1 MRLHDFLDYWAR
13 ERPKEEF
20 AVQDSRRL
28 TYGEALAQA
37 NALANACI
45 EAGLQIGDR
54 VAVLG
59 KNSLEY
65 ALLYYGAS
73 KAGVVLVPLNYRL
86 APPEWCYIINDAQAK
101 LLIATSEYVAA
112 VDGIR
117 SDLKAVE
124 RFVAIDAS
132 GALGWEEYRHWVSAQ
147 PTQSPDR
154 SITADTVLYQM
165 YTSGT
170 TGHPKGAVLTH
181 GVVTANMAQLEP
193 VWKREPGDRCLIVA
207 PLYHAA
213 AAITAFFGV
222 SQGASLYIQEDFL
235 PAEVVRALREERIVY
250 ATLVPAMIQACL
262 VTVPNVAE
270 SPYPALRLIG
280 YGASPIAEQTL
291 RRAIEVFKC
300 DFVQAY
306 GMTETTAVLTCL
318 PPADHQR
325 ALTEKPELLLSAGRP
340 VVGTEVCVVD
350 EHDRPLPNGTIGEI
364 IARGPQIMRGYW
376 NRPEESAAALR
387 GGWMHTGDAGMLDE
401 EGYVYVQD
409 RVKDMLVSGGENIYP
424 RVVEEVLFQHPAIAD
439 AAVIGVPDPQW
450 GEAVKAIIVLRQA
463 ASATEQEIIDF
474 CRSKL
479 GGFERPR
486 SVDFVEALPRNPSG
500 KVLKRVLREPYWVGH
515 QRRVGGA

>member
-13 ERPKEEF
+13 ERPNGEF
-20 AVQDSRRL
+20 AVQGSRRL
-28 TYGEALAQA
+28 TYREALAQV
-37 NALANACI
+37 NGLASACVDT
-45 EAGLQIGDR
+45 GLQIGDR
-54 VAVLG
+54 IAVLG

-65 ALLYYGAS
+65 VLLYYGAS
-73 KAGVVLVPLNYRL
+73 KAGVVPVPLNYRL

-101 LLIATSEYVAA
+101 LLIAASEYVAA

-117 SDLKAVE
+117 RELKTVE
-124 RFVAIDAS
+124 RFVAINAS
-132 GALGWEEYRHWVSAQ
+132 GALGWEEYRHWGSAQ
-147 PTQSPDR
+147 PTQFPDR
-154 SITADTVLYQM
+154 HITADTVLYQV

-181 GVVTANMAQLEP
+181 GAVTANMAQLGL
-193 VWKREPGDRCLIVA
+193 VLKREPGDHCLIVA

-213 AAITAFFGV
+213 AAVTAFFGV
-222 SQGASLYIQEDFL
+222 SQGASLYIQEDFI
-235 PAEVVRALREERIVY
+235 PAEVVRALSEERIVY

-262 VTVPNVAE
+262 VAVPHVAE
-270 SPYPALRLIG
+270 YHYPDLRLIG

-291 RRAIEVFKC
+291 RRAVEVFKC
-300 DFVQAY
+300 DFVQVY
-306 GMTETTAVLTCL
+306 GMTETTAALTCL
-318 PPADHQR
+318 LPSDHQQ

-340 VVGTEVCVVD
+340 VVGTEIRVVD

-376 NRPEESAAALR
+376 NRPAESTEALR
-387 GGWMHTGDAGMLDE
+387 GGWMHSGDAGMIDD

-424 RVVEEVLFQHPAIAD
+424 RVVEGVLFQHPAIAD

-450 GEAVKAIIVLRQA
+450 GETVKAIVVLRQGA
-463 ASATEQEIIDF
+463 LATGEEVIDF
-474 CRSKL
+474 CRGKL

-486 SVDFVEALPRNPSG
+486 SVDFVEALPRNPTG